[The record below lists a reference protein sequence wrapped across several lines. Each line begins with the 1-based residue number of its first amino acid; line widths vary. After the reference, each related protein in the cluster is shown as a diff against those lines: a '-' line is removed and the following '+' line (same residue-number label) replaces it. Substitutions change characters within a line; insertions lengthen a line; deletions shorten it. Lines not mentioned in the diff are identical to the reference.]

1 MVDTTI
7 ILLHLRSSDDVILRM
22 KTLIQKKSLAEEV
35 ASKIQEQITL
45 GHYKINE
52 KLPIEAELMKSFG
65 VGRSSIREAMKLLAN
80 SGFLRIQQGVGT
92 FVERL
97 TSTRE
102 PMDQRIM
109 RANVQDLDEVRQILE
124 MKIAEK
130 AAINRTDD
138 DIVAMKE
145 HLLNRMI
152 AAKEGNLEECVEAD
166 IQFHIAI
173 AKASKNEI
181 LADLYKSASV
191 HLKKGFLHL
200 YGDTKIFQETSA
212 VHQQLLENIIA
223 QDPKKAWNT
232 VAKIIGHINY

>member
-138 DIVAMKE
+138 DIAAMKE

>member
-7 ILLHLRSSDDVILRM
+7 ILLLLRTSDDVILRM

-138 DIVAMKE
+138 DIAAMKG